1 MPRYFFNTR
10 DGHCVRDNAG
20 EILADD
26 AAARREGLAVL
37 GEILR
42 YQDESFW
49 NTGEF
54 SVIVLDE
61 NARHVVTLTTR
72 ATRDDPPETPTP

>member
-10 DGHCVRDNAG
+10 DGHCVRDDAG

-26 AAARREGLAVL
+26 AAARREGLAVM

-49 NTGEF
+49 KTGEF
-54 SVIVLDE
+54 SVTVLDE
-61 NARHVVTLTTR
+61 SSRHVVTLTTR
-72 ATRDDPPETPTP
+72 ATRDDTPETQTP